1 MKIIVFRRYVNRGQ
15 TMPEVEIIRA
25 HRGPGARGKT
35 ICEERAR
42 VAAYCRVSTDDEE
55 QLDSYNSQVRHYTE
69 LIKSKP
75 EWDFVEVYADE
86 AITGTMIDKRDNF
99 KKMINDALSGKM
111 DVILTKS
118 ISRFARNTLDVLKYV
133 RLLREH
139 RVAIRFEEEKI
150 DTSTMDGELL
160 LSVLSAVYQQEVENI
175 SANVKKGL
183 RMKMQ
188 RGELI
193 GFQGCLG
200 YDYFPDTKEI
210 KVNEEE
216 AKIVRL
222 IFKEYL
228 QGYGCTSIARHLEE
242 KGIKTKQGST
252 KWTNGGIMGILKNE
266 KYKGDLL
273 LGKTYTVNPIS
284 KKRLRNFGEEDRF
297 FIHQHHEA
305 IITAM
310 EYEKA
315 QEIRTNRNKGKIGG
329 AFSPGVHVRVSQ
341 RFTFSCMLE
350 CGFCGKVLARRMWH
364 SSTTHKKV
372 IWHCVSA
379 TKHGKKFC
387 PHSKGI
393 AEECIEHAFVQSFQ
407 MTVQRNK
414 GTVDELLDRLK
425 ESIEKNTQDDKK
437 GELQRRI
444 YRLNSKIN
452 KLVDLRLDGGIEK
465 ETYESRY
472 KALFNELEK
481 TKAENEKI
489 DLQSSHQKDV
499 QTRLDVFRS
508 VLDLNVNMIN
518 FDPDVFNS
526 IVEKVV
532 VGGFD
537 EEGEPDPDKLVFVY
551 RTNVTDERSAD
562 DFKPPRKPRR
572 KQSDQLNEKNGSMTS
587 AADAGYVE
595 LEPLAASKGCLSS
608 SSELLETASNED
620 GRHTSSAWR

>member
-1 MKIIVFRRYVNRGQ
+1 MPDVKIIKGKRGYNANENSVFQ
-15 TMPEVEIIRA
+15 DKI
-25 HRGPGARGKT
+25 
-35 ICEERAR
+35 R

-55 QLDSYNSQVRHYTE
+55 QLDSYNSQVRHYTD

-99 KKMINDALSGKM
+99 KKMINDAISGKL

-188 RGELI
+188 RGELV

-200 YDYFPDTKEI
+200 YDYYTDTKEI
-210 KVNEEE
+210 AVNEEE
-216 AKIVRL
+216 AKTVRF
-222 IFKEYL
+222 IFKQYL
-228 QGYGCTSIARHLEE
+228 KGYGCTSIARQLEE
-242 KGIKTKQGST
+242 QGIKTKQGSNR
-252 KWTNGGIMGILKNE
+252 WTNGGIMGILKNE

-297 FIHQHHEA
+297 FIHQHHEPIISA
-305 IITAM
+305 I

-329 AFSPGVHVRVSQ
+329 AFSPGIHVRVSQ

-350 CGFCGKVLARRMWH
+350 CGFCGKVLARRIWH
-364 SSTTHKKV
+364 STTAHQK
-372 IWHCVSA
+372 IMWHCVSA
-379 TKHGKKFC
+379 TKNGKKVC
-387 PHSKGI
+387 PHSKAV
-393 AEECIEHAFVQSFQ
+393 AEEAIENAFVQSFQ
-407 MTVQRNK
+407 MTIQQNK
-414 GTVDELLDRLK
+414 GTVEELLERLK
-425 ESIEKNTQDDKK
+425 ESIEKNALADTT
-437 GELQRRI
+437 GELQRKI
-444 YRLNSKIN
+444 NRLNSKIN
-452 KLVDLRLDGGIEK
+452 KLLDLRLDGGIEK
-465 ETYESRY
+465 ETYEEKYRSLSR
-472 KALFNELEK
+472 ELEK
-481 TKAENEKI
+481 LKSENEKN
-489 DLQSSHQKDV
+489 DLQSSRQKDV
-499 QTRLDVFRS
+499 QKRLDTFRS
-508 VLDLNVNMIN
+508 VLKSNVSMKN

-537 EEGEPDPDKLVFVY
+537 EDGEPDPTKLTFIY

-562 DFKPPRKPRR
+562 DFKPPRRPRG
-572 KQSDQLNEKNGSMTS
+572 KKNNNLTEENSSISMSDT
-587 AADAGYVE
+587 DYVE
-595 LEPLAASKGCLSS
+595 MEPLAASKDCLSS
-608 SSELLETASNED
+608 SSELAETASIED
-620 GRHTSSAWR
+620 DRHTLSAYV

>member
-1 MKIIVFRRYVNRGQ
+1 MLDVKILKGKRGYDASE
-15 TMPEVEIIRA
+15 TGIFKE
-25 HRGPGARGKT
+25 KL
-35 ICEERAR
+35 R

-99 KKMINDALSGKM
+99 KKMINDAIGGEM

-139 RVAIRFEEEKI
+139 KVAIRFEEEKI

-188 RGELI
+188 RGELV

-200 YDYFPDTKEI
+200 YDYYPDTKEI
-210 KVNEEE
+210 AVNEEE
-216 AKIVRL
+216 AKTVRF
-222 IFKEYL
+222 IFKQYL
-228 QGYGCTSIARHLEE
+228 KGYGCTSIARQLEE
-242 KGIKTKQGST
+242 QGIKTKQGSSR
-252 KWTNGGIMGILKNE
+252 WTNGGIMGIIKNE

-297 FIHQHHEA
+297 FIHQHHEP
-305 IITAM
+305 IITAI

-350 CGFCGKVLARRMWH
+350 CGFCGKVLARRVWH
-364 SSTTHKKV
+364 SATTHKKI

-379 TKHGKKFC
+379 TKNGKKFC

-393 AEECIEHAFVQSFQ
+393 GEECIENAFVQSFQ
-407 MTVQRNK
+407 MTIQRNK
-414 GTVDELLDRLK
+414 GTVDELLGRLK
-425 ESIEKNTQDDKK
+425 ESIEKNSQVDRT
-437 GELQRRI
+437 GELQRKI
-444 YRLNSKIN
+444 NRLNSKIN
-452 KLVDLRLDGGIEK
+452 KLLDLRLDGGIEK
-465 ETYESRY
+465 ETYEDKYRSLY
-472 KALFNELEK
+472 HELEK
-481 TKAENEKI
+481 LKAENEKV
-489 DLQSSHQKDV
+489 DLQSSRQKDV
-499 QTRLDVFRS
+499 QKRLDIFQK
-508 VLDLNVNMIN
+508 VLESNVSMQK

-537 EEGEPDPDKLVFVY
+537 EEGDPDPDPDPDKLTFIY
-551 RTNVTDERSAD
+551 RTNVTDERSGD
-562 DFKPPRKPRR
+562 DFRPPRRPRR
-572 KQSDQLNEKNGSMTS
+572 KTNNNLNEENGSIISTS
-587 AADAGYVE
+587 DMGYVE
-595 LEPLAASKGCLSS
+595 MEPLAASKECLPS
-608 SSELLETASNED
+608 SSELEENASIED
-620 GRHTSSAWR
+620 DRHTLRA